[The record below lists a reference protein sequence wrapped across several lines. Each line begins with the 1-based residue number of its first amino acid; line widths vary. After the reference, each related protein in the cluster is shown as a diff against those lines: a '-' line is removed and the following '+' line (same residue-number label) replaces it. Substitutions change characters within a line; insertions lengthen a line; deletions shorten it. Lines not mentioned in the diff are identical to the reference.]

1 MDATCRPVVKRTYS
15 RLPKKEEVPTT
26 SESEKENSFVN
37 ATVEMEVDV
46 SRSIKKTKITDFF
59 KKRSECDS
67 SFELS
72 PLAKL
77 KLESSPLVAKS
88 NATDS
93 SPLLHHSQSTKKQTQ
108 TYLDLGQ
115 SGLVSNQC
123 PDCLMHYNK
132 SFPEDKAL
140 HKRFHAQYLKGFRFE
155 PDERIAQE
163 LAPPAANLTSW
174 KRYRFFSGGEALI
187 RKLEQF
193 LRFVSVQLGAEPLEL
208 HEMKPSHSLSI
219 AFEASTGEIA
229 ACALFEPI
237 KRAYLSKASCSDANI
252 ELDDCEFPVQWGVSR
267 VWTAEKHRQR
277 GLASLL
283 LDLKSP
289 NRDSLAFSQPTP
301 TGFAFAKAFQ
311 AKHFSSAQCLIYLN
325 NR

>member
-1 MDATCRPVVKRTYS
+1 MDASCRPIVKRTYS
-15 RLPKKEEVPTT
+15 RLAKKEQVYD
-26 SESEKENSFVN
+26 SSASEKENSSFE
-37 ATVEMEVDV
+37 VEVCADADMEIDV

-59 KKRSECDS
+59 KKRSDSDS

-77 KLESSPLVAKS
+77 KLESSPLLRKAK
-88 NATDS
+88 ATDS
-93 SPLLHHSQSTKKQTQ
+93 SPLKKQATQ
-108 TYLDLGQ
+108 MYLDLGQ
-115 SGLVSNQC
+115 SGLVSTQC

-140 HKRFHAQYLKGFRFE
+140 HTRFHSQYLKGFRFD
-155 PDERIAQE
+155 PDDRISQE
-163 LAPPAANLTSW
+163 LAPPPGKLISW

-187 RKLEQF
+187 KKLEHF

-208 HEMKPSHSLSI
+208 HEMKLSHSAII
-219 AFEASTGEIA
+219 AIDASSSEIA

-237 KRAYLSKASCSDANI
+237 KRGYLNKTDCSEASI
-252 ELDDCEFPVQWGVSR
+252 ELNDLELPAQWGISR
-267 VWTAEKHRQR
+267 IWTAEKHRKR

-283 LDLKSP
+283 LDLKSS
-289 NRDSLAFSQPTP
+289 NRECLAFSQPTP

-311 AKHFSSAQCLIYLN
+311 SKHFNSTHCLIYLN